1 MPRKVNDRSCALMS
15 LLACLTLA
23 SCAGSKEDVDARS
36 TADSVSEPA
45 PAAETTPPASQ
56 LPKVNPDD
64 LAASLAYDSSTNTV
78 TFPIVAGLT
87 PVNNVWNFN
96 GRAKGEMTL
105 TVPLG
110 AKMVMPFVGYDGKV
124 PHSFGITADSPKRI
138 PAAPGAPV
146 FPGAATRSY
155 ETGLKANEMDVVRFT
170 ADKPGNYLIICGVP
184 GHAVNGMWVRF
195 VVSASTKAPSVK

>member
-1 MPRKVNDRSCALMS
+1 MRHRVNHRSSALTS
-15 LLACLTLA
+15 LLVPLTLA
-23 SCAGSKEDVDARS
+23 SCAGPKEDVVARA
-36 TADSVSEPA
+36 TADSVVASASA
-45 PAAETTPPASQ
+45 PDTTPPASQ
-56 LPKVNPDD
+56 PPKVDPND
-64 LAASLAYDSSTNTV
+64 LAASLAFDSSTNTV
-78 TFPIVAGLT
+78 TFPTVVGLT

-110 AKMVMPFVGYDGKV
+110 ARMVMPFVGYDGKV
-124 PHSFGITADSPKRI
+124 PHSFGITADSPTRI
-138 PAAPGAPV
+138 PSAPGAPV

-170 ADKPGNYLIICGVP
+170 VDKPGNYLIICGVP

-195 VVSASTKAPSVK
+195 VVSASTKTPSVK